1 MGQNREY
8 RMSKAAFYTKET
20 IQSIGMKDRQFP
32 AFGIGDRVIVSI
44 RIKEI
49 AEATKGK
56 AKGTKEVKERLQ
68 GFEGN
73 VIAMHN
79 KGVSTTF
86 MVRKIA
92 DNSIAVERIFP
103 LYSPL
108 VDSIKVL
115 GKGDVRRAKLYY
127 LRKKVGKK
135 AHVKQLVETKA
146 AIEKRKLAEA
156 AAVAK

>member
-1 MGQNREY
+1 
-8 RMSKAAFYTKET
+8 MSQAAFYTKET
-20 IQSIGMKDRQFP
+20 IKNIGMKDRGFP
-32 AFGIGDRVIVSI
+32 AFGIGDMVVVSL

-49 AEATKGK
+49 GEATKGK
-56 AKGTKEVKERLQ
+56 GKGTKEVKERLQ
-68 GFEGN
+68 AFQGN
-73 VIAMHN
+73 VIAIHN
-79 KGVSTTF
+79 NGSATTF

-108 VDSIKVL
+108 IDSIKVL

-127 LRKKVGKK
+127 LRHKVGKK

-146 AIEKRKLAEA
+146 AMEKRKSAEA
-156 AAVAK
+156 PTAQ